1 MYSCNGNG
9 ALKVESC
16 TACGGRGM
24 HVQVTQGMQTFMM
37 CNNCGGSGQIRVEN
51 CGNCGG
57 VGLKKIIESLD
68 IKITKGV
75 TEGSKLVITN
85 AGNDVVGANRG
96 DIFLT
101 IKVIPNTKYEL
112 DGLNIS
118 QTEELSFIDMVFGK
132 EVEIKTLAG
141 SFKITIP
148 THCEVNKIFRLRG
161 QGVKDDE
168 TNTVGDLYVKVVPK
182 IPKQIS
188 EQERDLLLQL
198 KETSNF
204 S

>member
-1 MYSCNGNG
+1 
-9 ALKVESC
+9 
-16 TACGGRGM
+16 
-24 HVQVTQGMQTFMM
+24 
-37 CNNCGGSGQIRVEN
+37 
-51 CGNCGG
+51 
-57 VGLKKIIESLD
+57 
-68 IKITKGV
+68 
-75 TEGSKLVITN
+75 
-85 AGNDVVGANRG
+85 
-96 DIFLT
+96 
-101 IKVIPNTKYEL
+101 
-112 DGLNIS
+112 
-118 QTEELSFIDMVFGK
+118 MVFGK